1 MIIAVQQIDKHADDI
16 EFKRLYLCSKKD
28 MIKELEEGY
37 LDDFLSYDDGIDTN
51 IDDPFLLSYIYAN

>member
-1 MIIAVQQIDKHADDI
+1 
-16 EFKRLYLCSKKD
+16 